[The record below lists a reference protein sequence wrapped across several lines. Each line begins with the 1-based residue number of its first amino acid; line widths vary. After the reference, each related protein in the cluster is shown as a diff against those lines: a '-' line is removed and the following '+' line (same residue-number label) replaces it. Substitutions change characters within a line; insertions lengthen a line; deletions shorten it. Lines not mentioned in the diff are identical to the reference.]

1 MRFLLASI
9 WHGNNPVV
17 LKLYLH
23 AYCWEDEEEEGISI
37 YQDRFCVDEVE
48 CLAANL
54 SISEGINRNVEFGLV
69 LYVEFNGSERESRV
83 AWHSLPHVSVHI
95 RVPLPLLRLCTHRSI
110 SDKRGLLFWSC
121 LVCGTPLYT
130 PYFVPYLGPKP
141 NL

>member
-17 LKLYLH
+17 LKIYLH

-69 LYVEFNGSERESRV
+69 LCMWSSMGPRASHEWHGILYLMCPSIFVYHCLYSGYVHTAV
-83 AWHSLPHVSVHI
+83 
-95 RVPLPLLRLCTHRSI
+95 
-110 SDKRGLLFWSC
+110 
-121 LVCGTPLYT
+121 
-130 PYFVPYLGPKP
+130 
-141 NL
+141 